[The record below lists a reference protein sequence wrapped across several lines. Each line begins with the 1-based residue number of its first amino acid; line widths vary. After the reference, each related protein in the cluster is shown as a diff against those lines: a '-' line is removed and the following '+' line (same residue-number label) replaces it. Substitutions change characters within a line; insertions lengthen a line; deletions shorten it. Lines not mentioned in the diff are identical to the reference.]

1 MAAIVMPAHIAVT
14 ITHAVTGRPA
24 HITVAIAHAVAGR
37 PAHITVTIAH
47 AVAGRPAHITATIA
61 HAVAGRPAH
70 ITVFTIAP
78 TVRVVLFQIAEIAP
92 GLIHV
97 LLHVSGPLHDAL
109 TRIRGHR

>member
-14 ITHAVTGRPA
+14 ITHAVAGRPAHIAVTIAHAVTGRPA
-24 HITVAIAHAVAGR
+24 HITVA
-37 PAHITVTIAH
+37 IAH